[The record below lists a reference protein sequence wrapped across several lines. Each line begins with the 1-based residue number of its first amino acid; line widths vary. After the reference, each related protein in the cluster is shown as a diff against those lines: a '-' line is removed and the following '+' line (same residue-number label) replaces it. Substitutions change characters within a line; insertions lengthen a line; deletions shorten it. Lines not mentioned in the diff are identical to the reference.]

1 MFTIDIS
8 NLTKQKAPIKILADA
23 AVFAAKRWHLNGE
36 LSLVL
41 AGDTRLRTLNRDYR
55 GKDKVTDILT
65 FSAPTAAP
73 GALGEIFINLN
84 DCRRPQRYLDIFSDK
99 KSFIYL
105 LVFLLLHGLLHLSG
119 LDDEQEI
126 DRQKMVAK
134 GKKMMEELANNG
146 II

>member
-8 NLTKQKAPIKILADA
+8 NLTKQTVPVKTLAAA
-23 AVFAAKRWHLNGE
+23 AVFASKRWHLNGE

-41 AGDTRLRTLNRDYR
+41 AGDARLHTLNRDYR

-65 FSAPTAAP
+65 FSAPVAAP

-84 DCRRPQRYLDIFSDK
+84 DCRRPQRYRDIFSDK
-99 KSFIYL
+99 KSFVYL
-105 LVFLLLHGLLHLSG
+105 LIFLLLHGLLHLVG
-119 LDDEQEI
+119 LDDEQESE
-126 DRQKMVAK
+126 RQKMVAS

>member
-8 NLTKQKAPIKILADA
+8 NLTKQTVPVKTLAAA
-23 AVFAAKRWHLNGE
+23 AVFAAKRWHLHGE

-41 AGDTRLRTLNRDYR
+41 AGDARLRTLNRDYR

-65 FSAPTAAP
+65 FSAPVAAP

-84 DCRRPQRYLDIFSDK
+84 DCRRPQRYRDIFSDK
-99 KSFIYL
+99 KSFAYL
-105 LVFLLLHGLLHLSG
+105 LIFLLLHGLLHLAG
-119 LDDEQEI
+119 LDDEQESE
-126 DRQKMVAK
+126 RQKMVAS